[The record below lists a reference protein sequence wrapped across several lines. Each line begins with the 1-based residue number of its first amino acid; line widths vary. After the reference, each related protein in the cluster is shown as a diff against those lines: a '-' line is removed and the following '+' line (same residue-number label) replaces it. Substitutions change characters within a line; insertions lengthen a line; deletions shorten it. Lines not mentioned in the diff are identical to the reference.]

1 MGHGVAEVLTFA
13 VGVAVSPLPI
23 IAVILIL
30 FSRQANVNGR
40 AFLAGWIVALAVVS
54 GVVYAIAAGADAN
67 SDATVSDSVSWLK
80 IVLGIVLLW
89 LAARR
94 WRTRPAPGAA
104 PERPKWMARVESLR
118 PGQAAGLGALLV
130 IANPK
135 NLILTIG
142 AAMGLAQLDLSTG
155 DAVVALIVF
164 IVVASASVA
173 APVIYHRRGGA
184 RAEAALDDV
193 KAWLGENDA
202 TFMAVLFLVFGV
214 DLIAKGIGLLS

>member
-1 MGHGVAEVLTFA
+1 MGQGVAEVLTFA
-13 VGVAVSPLPI
+13 VGVAVSPLPV

-30 FSRQANVNGR
+30 FSRQANLNGR
-40 AFLAGWIVALAVVS
+40 AFLAGWTVGLAVV
-54 GVVYAIAAGADAN
+54 GGIAYAIAAGADAN
-67 SDATVSDSVSWLK
+67 SDATASDSMSWLK
-80 IVLGIVLLW
+80 IVLGVVLLW

-104 PERPKWMARVESLR
+104 TEPPKWMARVESLR

-130 IANPK
+130 VANPK

-142 AAMGLAQLDLSTG
+142 AAVGLAQLGLSTG
-155 DAVVALIVF
+155 DVVVALIVF
-164 IVVASASVA
+164 IVVASASIA

-184 RAEAALDDV
+184 RAETTLDNV
-193 KAWLGENDA
+193 KAWLVENDA
-202 TFMAVLFLVFGV
+202 TVMAVLFLVFGV

>member
-1 MGHGVAEVLTFA
+1 
-13 VGVAVSPLPI
+13 
-23 IAVILIL
+23 
-30 FSRQANVNGR
+30 
-40 AFLAGWIVALAVVS
+40 
-54 GVVYAIAAGADAN
+54 
-67 SDATVSDSVSWLK
+67 
-80 IVLGIVLLW
+80 
-89 LAARR
+89 
-94 WRTRPAPGAA
+94 
-104 PERPKWMARVESLR
+104 MARVEALG

-142 AAMGLAQLDLSTG
+142 AAMGLAQLGLSTA

-164 IVVASASVA
+164 TVVASASVA

-193 KAWLGENDA
+193 KAWLGANDA
-202 TFMAVLFLVFGV
+202 TVMAVLFLVFGV